1 MTVIPGPS
9 LSYCALDSNC
19 IKACCKLTAC
29 PKTGKRRTPRTS
41 CCWRTSSCWT
51 LVSPTSQLSCW
62 SLVSPTS
69 QLSCWTL
76 VSPTSQLSCWSPVS
90 PTSPLSSQSWL
101 QSHPAVDDQPSP
113 PANIFQQLKRLFE
126 FTTSISCRRNIGTC

>member
-1 MTVIPGPS
+1 MEETIVLRRRWLKVTSNDSNTGPS
-9 LSYCALDSNC
+9 LSYCALDSHC
-19 IKACCKLTAC
+19 IKACCELTAC

-41 CCWRTSSCWT
+41 CCWRR
-51 LVSPTSQLSCW
+51 
-62 SLVSPTS
+62 
-69 QLSCWTL
+69 LSCWTL
-76 VSPTSQLSCWSPVS
+76 VSPTSQLSCLSPVS